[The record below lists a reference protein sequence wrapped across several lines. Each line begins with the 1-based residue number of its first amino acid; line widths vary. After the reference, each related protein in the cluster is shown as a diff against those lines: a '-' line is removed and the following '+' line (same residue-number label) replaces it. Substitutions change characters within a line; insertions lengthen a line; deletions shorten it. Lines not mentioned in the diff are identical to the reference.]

1 MKVRSS
7 LHLRVT
13 CALLASAARLVPVPL
28 VDDWLRDR
36 IARFMVA
43 RTLAA
48 HERSYPVTWVAPL
61 YEGEGGCVQGCLAAL
76 FWLPIKLLLL
86 PIRKV
91 IAYLG
96 AARGLSQDL
105 TLMLLLGRTLDRC
118 LSAGMLRA
126 GSHGELAHEARV
138 IRMAYD
144 NAARGFDTRVLS
156 SAIGS
161 AVGSVKGLPG
171 AAARALRRA
180 FRRQKGGDEAE
191 EIDLPEEERRVV
203 EEGVDRIEETLERP
217 EVAEALARF
226 DRTFDE
232 NLAILKHR

>member
-1 MKVRSS
+1 MSVGSS

-13 CALLASAARLVPVPL
+13 CALLSSAARLVPVPL

-36 IARFMVA
+36 IARFMIA
-43 RTLAA
+43 RTIAS
-48 HERSYPVTWVAPL
+48 HGRSYPVTWVAPL

-86 PIRKV
+86 PIRKLV
-91 IAYLG
+91 AYAT
-96 AARGLSQDL
+96 AAHGLSKDL

-118 LSAGMLRA
+118 LAAGMLRA
-126 GSHGELAHEARV
+126 SSHGELAHEARI

-144 NAARGFDTRVLS
+144 NAATGFDTRVLN

-161 AVGSVKGLPG
+161 AVASVKGLPR

-180 FRRQKGGDEAE
+180 FRRRGGTDDAAP
-191 EIDLPEEERRVV
+191 IDLPEEERRVV
-203 EEGVDRIEETLERP
+203 EQGVERIEQTLERP
-217 EVAEALARF
+217 DVAAALARF

-232 NLAILKHR
+232 NLAVLQQR